1 MKKVK
6 PYQYLEQ
13 ELPTV
18 NDSAQMYY
26 YISNHNINGFYLNML
41 QKLIG
46 LNDDI
51 LSKWLNITTRT
62 LHNYKKAKE
71 VNLKDNTKE
80 HIVSLLSL
88 YKHGTAV
95 FDTKENFEKWL
106 VAPNFYL
113 DQKAPKD
120 FLDTISGIR
129 LIDNKL
135 TAIEFGENV

>member
-1 MKKVK
+1 MKKVN
-6 PYQYLEQ
+6 PYQNLEQ
-13 ELPTV
+13 ELPVV

-26 YISNHNINGFYLNML
+26 YISNHNIGFNYLNML

-46 LNDDI
+46 LSDDI

-62 LHNYKKAKE
+62 LHNYKKNKE
-71 VNLKDNTKE
+71 VSLKDNTKE

-106 VAPNFYL
+106 VASNYFL
-113 DQKAPKD
+113 DNKAPKD

>member
-1 MKKVK
+1 VKESK
-6 PYQYLEQ
+6 PYKQLEK

-18 NDSAQMYY
+18 NDSTQMYY
-26 YISNHNINGFYLNML
+26 YISNNNINNGYLGML

-71 VNLKDNTKE
+71 VTLKDNTKE

-88 YKHGTAV
+88 YKHGAEV
-95 FDTKENFEKWL
+95 FNTKENFEKWL
-106 VAPNFYL
+106 MASNYYL
-113 DQKAPKD
+113 DNKAPKD

-135 TAIEFGENV
+135 SAIEFGENV